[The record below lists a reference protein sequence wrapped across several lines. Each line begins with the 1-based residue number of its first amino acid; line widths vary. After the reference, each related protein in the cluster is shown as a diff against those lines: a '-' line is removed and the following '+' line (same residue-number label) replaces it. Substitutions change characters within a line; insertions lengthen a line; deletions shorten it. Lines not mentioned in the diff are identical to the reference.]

1 MWMRNCHR
9 RFIVAD
15 DPAASLD
22 MPAMPMRLHKTPKA
36 REMLTR
42 NGPELSQLE
51 RRILILCDGRR
62 DLATLLKMLGPEAGA
77 SVDVMRQQGYLDGSA
92 PMATPVTATAHA
104 EETRGLGL
112 ARGLNRLLGTGQ
124 RTATSETSSQSLHGA
139 AASNGVVPS
148 VAAATST
155 ASPAAVVP
163 PSSHVTASARGGTRR
178 SISAAKMYMLD
189 MLQLQRSL
197 EASSIAVSIQTSSG
211 EDSLVDALLEGL
223 AHLASSTKPSMSER
237 IASRLAEI
245 LPEPHLDAL
254 DRCWSGAA
262 PRSDATPTNVIPMER
277 YA

>member
-9 RFIVAD
+9 RFIVTD

-62 DLATLLKMLGPEAGA
+62 DLATLLKMLGPEAYA
-77 SVDVMRQQGYLDGSA
+77 SVDVMRRQGYLDGSA
-92 PMATPVTATAHA
+92 PVAAPVTATARA
-104 EETRGLGL
+104 EENRGLGL
-112 ARGLNRLLGTGQ
+112 ARGLNRLLGAGQ
-124 RTATSETSSQSLHGA
+124 STATVETSSRSLHGA
-139 AASNGVVPS
+139 AAPS
-148 VAAATST
+148 GIAAATPST
-155 ASPAAVVP
+155 ATAAPAAP
-163 PSSHVTASARGGTRR
+163 PSSHVTGSARGGTRR

-197 EASSIAVSIQTSSG
+197 EASSIAVSIQASNG
-211 EDSLVDALLEGL
+211 EDALVEALFEGL

-254 DRCWSGAA
+254 DRCWSGIA
-262 PRSDATPTNVIPMER
+262 PRTDATPTTNVIPMER